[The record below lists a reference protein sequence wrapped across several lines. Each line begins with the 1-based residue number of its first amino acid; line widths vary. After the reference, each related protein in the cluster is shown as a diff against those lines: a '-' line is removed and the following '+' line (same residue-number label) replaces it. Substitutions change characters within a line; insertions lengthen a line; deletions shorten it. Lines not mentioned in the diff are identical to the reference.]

1 MKNAR
6 DQVDALM
13 SEGDGATAFESDELT
28 SNIFEV
34 ISMASWVA
42 DRTYGL
48 ANEFVGQTRNIQ
60 GARAESARE
69 RYTSGYLSTPSL
81 PLCGPFPCVTAQGD
95 EGPPPFD
102 DPGIGQFMSYY
113 DVLATPL
120 QPLKTIAWV
129 VAHALRPDSI
139 TGSVMVLIPVDPA
152 LPIFGIGLRG
162 QLTYDRCGR
171 VSVGVGPAAG
181 VGLGISGGVTADW
194 VSPAGNFGGSVN
206 ANELQASEEGNAG
219 GSGSTGRQR
228 WD

>member
-1 MKNAR
+1 M
-6 DQVDALM
+6 M
-13 SEGDGATAFESDELT
+13 SLRHRCS
-28 SNIFEV
+28 
-34 ISMASWVA
+34 
-42 DRTYGL
+42 R
-48 ANEFVGQTRNIQ
+48 
-60 GARAESARE
+60 
-69 RYTSGYLSTPSL
+69 
-81 PLCGPFPCVTAQGD
+81 
-95 EGPPPFD
+95 
-102 DPGIGQFMSYY
+102 
-113 DVLATPL
+113 
-120 QPLKTIAWV
+120 LKTIAWV

-219 GSGSTGRQR
+219 GFWLYGTPTLGLTGNDNGHRHVFHGLRLRPDGRSLLPSGCRIGPPGF
-228 WD
+228 WMGV